1 MAKKIGFI
9 SLGCAKNLVD
19 SEQMLS
25 RLDDAGYEITGE
37 IENTDAVIINTCGF
51 IASARLEAY
60 ENIREVGLLK
70 SEGKV
75 GRILVAGCLP
85 EREREELLSSL
96 PEIDA
101 LIGCGSFDEIVA
113 AVEKSFESEEKF
125 AIFSDINKPIEETGR
140 VLTTPAHM
148 AYLKIAEGCD
158 NRCSYCVIP
167 SLRGSFRSRELG
179 DIISEA
185 ESLVASGAT
194 EIIVVAQDT
203 TRYGLDLYGE
213 RRIAQ
218 LLSELCKIDGLVWLR
233 LHYLYPDEISD
244 ELIDTIAREPKI
256 LKYLDIPIQHVSDR
270 ILKAMNRRGDRAY
283 LSELFTKLRK
293 RIPGVVIRTSLIV
306 GLPGETDEEYEE
318 LCDFVRLHKIERA
331 GTFQFS
337 PEEGTP
343 AAQMDNQ
350 IDEATKSRR
359 AELLGALCARNM
371 DEWNEKQVGTTM
383 TVICEGFDKYAECYF
398 GRTFAD
404 SPEIDGKVF
413 FTAPQGSVQ
422 TGNMISVHI
431 TEVLDGDL
439 IGEKA

>member
-1 MAKKIGFI
+1 
-9 SLGCAKNLVD
+9 
-19 SEQMLS
+19 
-25 RLDDAGYEITGE
+25 
-37 IENTDAVIINTCGF
+37 
-51 IASARLEAY
+51 
-60 ENIREVGLLK
+60 LK
-70 SEGKV
+70 S
-75 GRILVAGCLP
+75 
-85 EREREELLSSL
+85 
-96 PEIDA
+96 
-101 LIGCGSFDEIVA
+101 
-113 AVEKSFESEEKF
+113 
-125 AIFSDINKPIEETGR
+125 
-140 VLTTPAHM
+140 
-148 AYLKIAEGCD
+148 
-158 NRCSYCVIP
+158 
-167 SLRGSFRSRELG
+167 
-179 DIISEA
+179 
-185 ESLVASGAT
+185 
-194 EIIVVAQDT
+194 
-203 TRYGLDLYGE
+203 
-213 RRIAQ
+213 
-218 LLSELCKIDGLVWLR
+218 
-233 LHYLYPDEISD
+233 
-244 ELIDTIAREPKI
+244 
-256 LKYLDIPIQHVSDR
+256 LDIPIQHVSDR